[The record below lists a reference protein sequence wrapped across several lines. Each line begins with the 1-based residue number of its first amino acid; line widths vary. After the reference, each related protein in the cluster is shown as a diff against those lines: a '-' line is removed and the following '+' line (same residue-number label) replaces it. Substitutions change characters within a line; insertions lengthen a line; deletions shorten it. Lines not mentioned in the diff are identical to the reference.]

1 MGARSKLNGA
11 FLNGSLLIA
20 GMIGALTQSWI
31 VFGLALAGLVIAN
44 LNSGEIRLTGRG
56 RRK

>member
-20 GMIGALTQSWI
+20 GLIGGMAQSWV
-31 VFGLALAGLVIAN
+31 VFWLALAGLVIAN
-44 LNSGEIRLTGRG
+44 LVSGEIRPT
-56 RRK
+56 RRR